1 MAPERLQKVL
11 ASAGIASRRDCEVL
25 IAEGRVVVN
34 GEVVQVAGTRVD
46 PDVDTIIVDGNPLG
60 ARQPRTYIMFHKPV
74 GVVSTSEDPQG
85 RPTVIGMVDV
95 PQRLHLVGRLDF
107 ASEGLMLLTDD
118 GSVTQAL
125 THPSN
130 QVEKEYHALLDATPS
145 ADDLREWRKG
155 ITLPA
160 LEDEGSD
167 NDNYDEEGDIIASE
181 PTITTA
187 PAWVTVLEQ
196 TDAGTWLR
204 VVLHEGRKRQ
214 IRRVAKA
221 LGYEVLRLIRMR
233 EGPIVLGDLAAGAWR
248 PLTDEE
254 SAKLQQHAEQAESM
268 ARAVAQRA
276 AAAERKTARIHT
288 DNSHTEQTPANELK
302 ELQDEAVGL
311 RRVMTRDD
319 DDKKP
324 RRRDD
329 DAPRTD
335 APREERPSYG
345 SRPRG
350 DRPAYGDRPRGDR
363 PAYGDRNGPPRGDR
377 PAYGDRPRGDRPSY
391 GDRNGPPRGDRPAF
405 GDRSGPPRGDRP
417 AFGDRSGPPRGDRPA
432 FGDRSGPPRGDRPA
446 FGDRSGPPRG
456 DRPGFGDRPRSDRP
470 AYGDSPR
477 SDRPNFSDR
486 PRGGFGDRPSFP
498 PRGDRPSFGDRNGP
512 PRGDRPAYGDRPS
525 FDRSGP
531 PRGDRPSFGDRNG
544 PPRGDR
550 PSFNDRP
557 PRDFGNERPSFDR
570 SGPPRGDRPSFNDR
584 PPRDFGNERPSFE
597 RSGPPRGDRPSF
609 DRSGP
614 PRGDRPSFGDRSGPP
629 RRDFGGD
636 RSGPPRGGFSDRS
649 GPPRGNFRDDRG
661 APPPRRRPEGDEE

>member
-85 RPTVIGMVDV
+85 RPTVIGMVKV
-95 PQRLHLVGRLDF
+95 PHRLHLVGRLDF

-118 GSVTQAL
+118 GSITQAL

-167 NDNYDEEGDIIASE
+167 NDNYDEEGDISGSE

-254 SAKLQQHAEQAESM
+254 SAKLLQHAEQAEAM

-288 DNSHTEQTPANELK
+288 DNSHTEQTPATELQ
-302 ELQDEAVGL
+302 ELQDQAVDL

-319 DDKKP
+319 DKKS

-329 DAPRTD
+329 DTPRTD
-335 APREERPSYG
+335 TPREERPSYG
-345 SRPRG
+345 SRPS
-350 DRPAYGDRPRGDR
+350 
-363 PAYGDRNGPPRGDR
+363 GDR

-391 GDRNGPPRGDRPAF
+391 GDRPRGDRPAYGDRSGPPRGDRPSY

-417 AFGDRSGPPRGDRPA
+417 AYGDRSGPPRGDRP
-432 FGDRSGPPRGDRPA
+432 SY
-446 FGDRSGPPRG
+446 GDRSGPPRG

-498 PRGDRPSFGDRNGP
+498 PRGDRPSF
-512 PRGDRPAYGDRPS
+512 
-525 FDRSGP
+525 DRSGP
-531 PRGDRPSFGDRNG
+531 PRGDRPSYGDRN
-544 PPRGDR
+544 D
-550 PSFNDRP
+550 S
-557 PRDFGNERPSFDR
+557 
-570 SGPPRGDRPSFNDR
+570 
-584 PPRDFGNERPSFE
+584 
-597 RSGPPRGDRPSF
+597 PRGDRPSF

-629 RRDFGGD
+629 RGDRPSYGD
-636 RSGPPRGGFSDRS
+636 RSGPPRGDRPSFGDRNGPPRGDRPSFDRSGPPRGDRPSYGDRSGPPRGNFRDGPSRGGFGDRS

-661 APPPRRRPEGDEE
+661 APPPRRRPEDDEE